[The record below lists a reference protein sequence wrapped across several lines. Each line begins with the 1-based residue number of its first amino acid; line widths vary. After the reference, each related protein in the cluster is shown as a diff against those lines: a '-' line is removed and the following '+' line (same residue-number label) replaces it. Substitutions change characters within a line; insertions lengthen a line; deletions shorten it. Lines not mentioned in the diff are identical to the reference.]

1 MHTDCRNQNG
11 VTLVE
16 LLVVVAILG
25 ILGGVT
31 GLFLMKYLPEYHL
44 RSATSALSQD
54 LKSTQVN
61 ALRRLQT
68 WSVNMVAG
76 TDHTYTISGPSGTFK
91 TVDLKNY
98 GGEIRFKSIPVS
110 AANPIEFNGEGIRSS
125 DGPVVI
131 EIRNSRGTVITTEV
145 LRTGAIRVTR

>member
-1 MHTDCRNQNG
+1 M
-11 VTLVE
+11 E

-68 WSVNMVAG
+68 WSVTLVAG
-76 TDHTYTISGPSGTFK
+76 TDQTYTISSPSGTFK
-91 TVDLKNY
+91 TVDLKTY
-98 GGEIRFKSIPVS
+98 GGEIRFQSIP
-110 AANPIEFNGEGIRSS
+110 ANPIQFNAEGIRSS
-125 DGPVVI
+125 TGNATI
-131 EIRNSRGTVITTEV
+131 AMRNSRGTIITTEV

>member
-1 MHTDCRNQNG
+1 LNTDCRNQSG

-25 ILGGVT
+25 ILGGIS

-44 RSATSALSQD
+44 RSATRTLSQD

-68 WSVNMVAG
+68 WSVTLVAG
-76 TDHTYTISGPSGTFK
+76 TDHTYTISSPSGAVK

-98 GGEIRFKSIPVS
+98 GGEIRFQSIP
-110 AANPIEFNGEGIRSS
+110 ATPIQFNAEGVRSS
-125 DGPVVI
+125 TGNAI
-131 EIRNSRGTVITTEV
+131 IAIRNSQGTVITTEV